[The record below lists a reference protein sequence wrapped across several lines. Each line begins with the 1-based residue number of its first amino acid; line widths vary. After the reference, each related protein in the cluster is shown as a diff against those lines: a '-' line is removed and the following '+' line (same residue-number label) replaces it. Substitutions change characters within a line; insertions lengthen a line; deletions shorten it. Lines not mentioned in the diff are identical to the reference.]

1 MDVLLEFNSVSVSF
15 YEEKV
20 IENLSFSLKQGDVI
34 ALLGPSGCGKTT
46 ILNITSGLID
56 PTRGKVSLHTKKF
69 GYVFQEPRLLPWR
82 TVIDNILFVM
92 REKNKTDKKQKAIEI
107 LRMVSL
113 DHVANYYPSKLSGG
127 MKQRVSIARALATHP
142 ELILMDE
149 PFSALDPKLK
159 YELQQDVI
167 QLIDEN
173 HIGIIY
179 VTHDPLE
186 ALRLADRIVVLSSQ
200 GCSIIHE
207 MKIAKKRNERDY
219 EFLTQVEIELRKWVG
234 GI

>member
-1 MDVLLEFNSVSVSF
+1 MNVLLEFDSVSVRF
-15 YEEKV
+15 CEEEV
-20 IENLSFSLKQGDVI
+20 IENLSFSLRQGELI

-46 ILNITSGLID
+46 ILNITSGLINE
-56 PTRGKVSLHTKKF
+56 TGGKVSVHAKKF

-92 REKNKTDKKQKAIEI
+92 KEKNKTDMKQKAIEI
-107 LRMVSL
+107 LKMVRL

-159 YELQQDVI
+159 NELQQDVI

-186 ALRLADRIVVLSSQ
+186 ALRLADRILVLSSQ

-219 EFLTQVEIELRKWVG
+219 EFLTEVEIELRKWVG